1 MAALSSS
8 FSKTLKS
15 EGVAQDFSPRALKI
29 GITLGLHREDE
40 SLWVNGIKQNALFL
54 AMAFQNSPHAHDVVL
69 VNTTAVAITS
79 ALAWDLTRFPT
90 RPFAEAKDDLDILIE
105 LGGQISPEQTDYLKA
120 RGTRI
125 VSYCCGPEYVQN
137 IEAMIFR
144 RRLWD
149 TIFCNQRYDALWVI
163 PQVAETSQGFFETL
177 RRREARVVPF
187 VWHPMAIEA
196 RASGLAHGGE
206 YRPTGAPKRLTVI
219 EPNIDVL
226 KFCLYPTL
234 IAERAFREAPES
246 IGFLHVL
253 NATPLATEVPEFIG
267 LMTLLDIVKAGKAS
281 FIGNLQT
288 PQVLAELTDIVI
300 SHQWGLPLNYLYLEV
315 CWQGYALVHNAHLCR
330 EIGYFY
336 PDNDIEGGAQALR
349 VAIETHDLAW
359 EDYRDRQRGLIGR
372 FLATNDDLIAAYD
385 RLLFDLMGAA
395 PAP

>member
-1 MAALSSS
+1 MPEP
-8 FSKTLKS
+8 F
-15 EGVAQDFSPRALKI
+15 VPRALKI

-40 SLWVNGIKQNALFL
+40 SLWVNGIKQNALYL
-54 AMAFQNSPHAHDVVL
+54 AMAFQNSPHGHQVVL
-69 VNTTAVAITS
+69 VNTTHVAITD

-105 LGGQISPEQTDYLKA
+105 LGGQVSPEQTDELKA
-120 RGTRI
+120 RGTRL

-177 RRREARVVPF
+177 RRRKAQVVPF

-196 RASGLAHGGE
+196 RAASLPHGGQ

-234 IAERAFREAPES
+234 IAEQAFRAAPDS

-253 NATPLATEVPEFIG
+253 NSTPLATEVPEFIG

-281 FIGNLQT
+281 FIGNYET

-300 SHQWGLPLNYLYLEV
+300 SHQWGLALNYLYLEV

-336 PDNDIEGGAQALR
+336 PGNDITAGAQALLA
-349 VAIETHDLAW
+349 AIQTHDLAW
-359 EDYRDRQRGLIGR
+359 DDYRARQRGLIDR
-372 FLATNDDLIAAYD
+372 FLATNRDLIGAYD
-385 RLLFDLMGAA
+385 RLLFDLMAA
-395 PAP
+395 EPAS